1 MRIASAV
8 VCTISTLTILAACS
22 GDEVTVGKN
31 DQALTTKKY
40 GTPTGD
46 GTTCSWAGND
56 ATNGTSSSYSLG
68 QDFGS
73 LDGCNDCTCT
83 ADGIMCTIR
92 TCRGSAD
99 GGSGSADAGPHAC
112 LPGARDLLQ
121 ARHEAGTA
129 RGRVWPQHV
138 MRSGRHRL
146 LDRGE
151 ALPRW
156 QDLRG
161 PHRRGLR
168 VRALPVTREQASV
181 RRLA

>member
-31 DQALTTKKY
+31 DQALTTKKD

-99 GGSGSADAGPHAC
+99 AGSGSADAGPHAC
-112 LPGARDLLQ
+112 PALAIFCKPGTKPGPPEGACGLSTSCVPDDT
-121 ARHEAGTA
+121 ACSTEAKLCPDGKTSV
-129 RGRVWPQHV
+129 GRTGADCAFAPC
-138 MRSGRHRL
+138 
-146 LDRGE
+146 
-151 ALPRW
+151 P
-156 QDLRG
+156 
-161 PHRRGLR
+161 
-168 VRALPVTREQASV
+168 
-181 RRLA
+181 